1 MARSRTIHAPIAPIA
16 YDCVKLIF
24 VRDGSAILF
33 SEFGEK
39 PVKVGDVVALAA
51 NTLCGSDPE
60 GSITVTTLYLDRDY
74 IVDQVF
80 WQHAALLADRL
91 DAQDFTD
98 ELYSEPAQILHLGE
112 NRAGMLM
119 PWLDELVALSIG
131 GASSDRFF
139 RMQALLFAVLDVTIP
154 YVKSTSVRRTSSQ
167 RKTSRR
173 PGPPSLRQ
181 FAPLRAEARQALELL
196 RDRPD
201 ERWTLQ
207 DLASAVHLSPS
218 QLGRVFVDAYGKTP
232 MTYLSTVRAE
242 NLARLLR
249 ETDVPVEAAMR
260 QVGWLSRGHASRIFR
275 EAVGVTPV
283 RYRQLSRDKFRE

>member
-1 MARSRTIHAPIAPIA
+1 MHAPIAPIA